1 MAPKK
6 PLTEYDAFFDDE
18 ELMEGGDSYED
29 DIVAGMMGGML
40 EASNNH
46 MLIALELTKLI
57 VGKHPDSND
66 KNREKHVFSVF
77 NKANQIVNDNFVLK
91 NAFDTIE
98 Q

>member
-6 PLTEYDAFFDDE
+6 TLSEYDAFFDEEDDMDE
-18 ELMEGGDSYED
+18 VYED

-46 MLIALELTKLI
+46 MMIALELTKLI
-57 VGKHPDSND
+57 VGKHPSKDE
-66 KNREKHVFSVF
+66 KNREEHVLSVF
-77 NKANQIVNDNFVLK
+77 NKANQVVNDNFLLK
-91 NAFDTIE
+91 NAFDKFD